1 MKPSK
6 DRHNLTNLLDNVAQ
20 MIDRKNGVTAGA
32 ALFYL
37 IPETVIGNIAMNY
50 DGAGCAEKFQRT

>member
-1 MKPSK
+1 
-6 DRHNLTNLLDNVAQ
+6 